1 MNDLSNGML
10 VNSKLDELV
19 ERIQASVRR
28 RVGGWVRDFQVQIQ
42 DQGLV
47 LCGRTRTYYA
57 KQLVQHTVMEVGGL
71 PILANRVEV
80 L

>member
-28 RVGGWVRDFQVQIQ
+28 RVGGWVRDFQVQVQ

-47 LCGRTRTYYA
+47 LRGRTRTYYA
-57 KQLVQHTVMEVGGL
+57 KQLVQHTAMEVGGL